1 MVLMTVLVVMVIT
14 LEVIDVVDDYNGK
27 RGVDD
32 KVGGPSGNSV
42 GYRCC

>member
-1 MVLMTVLVVMVIT
+1 MLLMMI
-14 LEVIDVVDDYNGK
+14 NSK
-27 RGVDD
+27 SGVDN